1 MNAGN
6 RTWCLGIIPLL
17 LVGLFAGCK
26 NDAPPHAFEGL
37 LQRLPDR
44 ADAWLMLDAQ
54 AAAGRY
60 QAFWQELRQLPLCKA
75 EPHLEQQLD
84 DLQAIVNGGLVLAKT
99 KLGFDP
105 LKDLEKIAA
114 AVVFDPKADPRMV
127 VVVKGKLPADT
138 PKRLF
143 PEAREE
149 KRGQQLVY
157 VTPGDGPD
165 LAMLAGDMLILADKS
180 MMDAALKP
188 KKLPEA
194 VKKKHPC
201 LQNVL
206 GKDFVLRLSVHMPGW
221 LGDQLHGMTQQ
232 PGVTA
237 LMGLKLLEIEWNQSL
252 RMALVGVDT
261 KGADHAEDLLAALAE
276 LNVAGHWAL
285 RSAVQ
290 LLLAAELE
298 AIEEIPTWLA
308 KALEDPKPWLASMDR
323 LSPKSAAAPEV
334 SREGHRVA
342 LKLKADGLQAM
353 VVWAL
358 PIAMAIFSF
367 GAPTAVLPGLT
378 SIGNRGAP

>member
-1 MNAGN
+1 MM
-6 RTWCLGIIPLL
+6 PLML
-17 LVGLFAGCK
+17 ISLFAGCK
-26 NDAPPHAFEGL
+26 QAAPPHAFETL

-60 QAFWQELRQLPLCKA
+60 RAFWQELRQLPICKA
-75 EPHLEQQLD
+75 EPQLGQQLD
-84 DLQAIVNGGLVLAKT
+84 DLQAMVNGGLVLAKT

-105 LKDLEKIAA
+105 LKDLKQIAA
-114 AVVFDPKADPRMV
+114 AVIFDPKANPRMV

-138 PKRLF
+138 PTRMF
-143 PEAREE
+143 PESHEE
-149 KRGQQLVY
+149 KRGGQVVY

-188 KKLPEA
+188 KKLPENT
-194 VKKKHPC
+194 KKKHPN
-201 LQNVL
+201 LLRIL

-237 LMGLKLLEIEWNQSL
+237 LMKLKLLEVEWDQSL
-252 RMALVGVDT
+252 SMALEGVDA

-276 LNVAGHWAL
+276 LNLAGHWAL

-308 KALEDPKPWLASMDR
+308 KALEDPKPWLASMER
-323 LSPKSAAAPEV
+323 LSSKSDTPPRV
-334 SREGHRVA
+334 HREGHRVS
-342 LKLKADGLQAM
+342 LELKADGLQAM
-353 VVWAL
+353 VIWAL
-358 PIAMAIFSF
+358 PVAIAAFSS
-367 GAPTAVLPGLT
+367 GAPAAVLPGLAG
-378 SIGNRGAP
+378 IENGGAP

>member
-6 RTWCLGIIPLL
+6 RTWRLGMTPLL
-17 LVGLFAGCK
+17 LISLFAGCK
-26 NDAPPHAFEGL
+26 KTAPPHAFDAL
-37 LQRLPDR
+37 LQRLPDQ

-60 QAFWQELRQLPLCKA
+60 RAFWQELKQLPICTA
-75 EPHLEQQLD
+75 EPQLGQQLD
-84 DLQAIVNGGLVLAKT
+84 DLQAIVSGGLVLAKT

-105 LKDLEKIAA
+105 LKDLKQIAA
-114 AVVFDPKADPRMV
+114 AVVFDPKASPRMV

-149 KRGQQLVY
+149 KRGGQVVY

-165 LAMLAGDMLILADKS
+165 LAMLAGDILILADKS

-188 KKLPEA
+188 KKLPENT
-194 VKKKHPC
+194 KKKHPS
-201 LQNVL
+201 LLRVL

-237 LMGLKLLEIEWNQSL
+237 LMRLKLLEVEWDQSL
-252 RMALVGVDT
+252 RMALEGVDA

-276 LNVAGHWAL
+276 LNLAGHWAL

-298 AIEEIPTWLA
+298 AIEEIPAWLA
-308 KALEDPKPWLASMDR
+308 KVLKDPKPWLASMDR
-323 LSPKSAAAPEV
+323 LSSKSETPPKV
-334 SREGHRVA
+334 RREGHRVT
-342 LKLKADGLQAM
+342 LELKADGLQAM
-353 VVWAL
+353 VIWAL
-358 PIAMAIFSF
+358 PLAMATFGL
-367 GAPTAVLPGLT
+367 GAPTAILPGLT
-378 SIGNRGAP
+378 GIGNGGAP